1 MNYLAKEEEN
11 YETLLSEQPRKQ
23 KESFIRKIVQVKRSL
38 GVRREA
44 GKRLRS
50 DSRSLTLNDSLLRG
64 LRKEG
69 RNDRVTLLEQLASAQ
84 EAR

>member
-50 DSRSLTLNDSLLRG
+50 DSRSPTLNDSLLRG